1 MVARYSDYRS
11 KEYADKMQA
20 YLDNLKKFIAA
31 DPQAA
36 AEKARAS
43 LIRSGIMDEKTGHI
57 KEKIV
62 SYE

>member
-1 MVARYSDYRS
+1 
-11 KEYADKMQA
+11 MQA
-20 YLDNLKKFIAA
+20 YLDNLKKSIAA